1 MMKKA
6 LKIAGIMILVLAVA
20 GYSIREYMISQTKKA
35 SPEQIVNY
43 TKGNTELE
51 VFYNRPS
58 KKGRVIFGELVPYD
72 VTWRTGA
79 NEATTFK
86 TTTDLTIMGK
96 TLPKGKYT
104 LWTVPSASS
113 WPVIFND
120 EMYLWGT
127 GSNGAS
133 RNSDSDALSVTV
145 PVNTT
150 PETELFT
157 ITLDEVGEQVHLK
170 LTWDT
175 TTVAVPITI
184 N

>member
-1 MMKKA
+1 MKKA
-6 LKIAGIMILVLAVA
+6 LKIAGIIILVLVVA
-20 GYSIREYMISQTKKA
+20 GYGIKEYMISQTKKA

-43 TKGNTELE
+43 TKGDTTLE

-79 NEATTFK
+79 NEATTFD
-86 TTTDLTIMGK
+86 TNTDLTIMGK

-104 LWTVPSASS
+104 LWTVPNASS
-113 WPVIFND
+113 WQVIFND
-120 EMYLWGT
+120 KMYSWGA

-133 RNSDSDALSVTV
+133 RNPDSDVLSVTV
-145 PVNTT
+145 PVLTAS
-150 PETELFT
+150 ETELFT
-157 ITLDEVGEQVHLK
+157 ITLEEVGEEVHLK

-175 TTVAVPITI
+175 TSVIVSISI